1 MASNK
6 QKGSTIGSLLS
17 LGTLAVGFILIR
29 YVLLGI
35 HGMLQWPLV
44 LMLLCLAVII
54 VSFAVRAT
62 VIPLSTSVSYTV
74 GFFAAYVLKT
84 DGTDPGG
91 GRIDNLWVI
100 WTVIIIVTIITSAII
115 EYIRLRKISR

>member
-1 MASNK
+1 
-6 QKGSTIGSLLS
+6 
-17 LGTLAVGFILIR
+17 
-29 YVLLGI
+29 
-35 HGMLQWPLV
+35 MLQWPLV